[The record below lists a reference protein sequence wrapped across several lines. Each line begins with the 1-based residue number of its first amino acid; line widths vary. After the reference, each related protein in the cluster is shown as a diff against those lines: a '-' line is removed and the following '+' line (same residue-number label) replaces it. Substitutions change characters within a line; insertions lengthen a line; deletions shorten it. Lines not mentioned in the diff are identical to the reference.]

1 MNIWKSTSKIK
12 TITTVSKPKYFAG
25 CSPDGFYNGV
35 WAVNSCKIV
44 GGKISR
50 VSATLINGCWDATY
64 DEKGNAVWWPHTSIH
79 GKPPKCK
86 VLFVLNKK
94 QTEKLNDI
102 IGGRHYRDIYEYLE
116 KHLQD
121 KNYYN
126 GFKAKIFCRL
136 QP

>member
-1 MNIWKSTSKIK
+1 M
-12 TITTVSKPKYFAG
+12 
-25 CSPDGFYNGV
+25 
-35 WAVNSCKIV
+35 

-102 IGGRHYRDIYEYLE
+102 IGGRHYRDIYGKAYDYVLTLVAKKYPKRIE
-116 KHLQD
+116 K
-121 KNYYN
+121 
-126 GFKAKIFCRL
+126 F
-136 QP
+136 